1 VHVHDQVAAALDE
14 VFVET
19 LQAFV
24 AGSGKR
30 GNGWHSS
37 GTLVVFWAGARAAWL
52 AASEE
57 LV

>member
-1 VHVHDQVAAALDE
+1 MHVHDEVAAALDE

-30 GNGWHSS
+30 GNGCCSS
-37 GTLVVFWAGARAAWL
+37 WTLVVFWAGAGAAWL
-52 AASEE
+52 AAGEE